1 VIEACEQTQAFFTT
15 KDTKSTKERRGKR
28 SSHAKIAKEK
38 IIAGNVARNVL
49 VFAFF
54 AGLSERS
61 ERAREDGRP
70 QSMQKN

>member
-15 KDTKSTKERRGKR
+15 KDTKERRGKP
-28 SSHAKIAKEK
+28 SSHAKIGKNAKEK

-54 AGLSERS
+54 ARLSERS
-61 ERAREDGRP
+61 
-70 QSMQKN
+70 K